1 MKKMEKFFQNF
12 INWVKKAF
20 NQKNP
25 IETSLELR
33 AQCPALIIDDE
44 ADEASI
50 KVSRTDERSV
60 IYRRITEILDVF
72 PRSAFV
78 GYTATPFAN
87 ILIDHQSF
95 ERKNLYPKNFIITL
109 KKPDGY
115 FGSEE
120 FFGRRRTSK
129 ELFENSELEDIEPLD
144 LYRRILPHEIP
155 LLKPR
160 EIEMFQILYRDQI
173 NL

>member
-1 MKKMEKFFQNF
+1 MQILQQK
-12 INWVKKAF
+12 
-20 NQKNP
+20 KNP
-25 IETSLELR
+25 IETSSELR

-50 KVSRTDERSV
+50 NVSRTDERST

-87 ILIDHQSF
+87 VLIDHQSF
-95 ERKNLYPKNFIITL
+95 DRRNLYPKNFIITL

-120 FFGRRRTSK
+120 FLAEEGQAK
-129 ELFENSELEDIEPLD
+129 NYLKIQNLK
-144 LYRRILPHEIP
+144 ILNH
-155 LLKPR
+155 
-160 EIEMFQILYRDQI
+160 
-173 NL
+173 

>member
-1 MKKMEKFFQNF
+1 MQH
-12 INWVKKAF
+12 F

-50 KVSRTDERSV
+50 NVSRTDERSV

-95 ERKNLYPKNFIITL
+95 ERKILS
-109 KKPDGY
+109 KKLHY
-115 FGSEE
+115 NSEKARWL
-120 FFGRRRTSK
+120 FWIRRVFYRRRTSK

-160 EIEMFQILYRDQI
+160 VNRDVQILYRDQI